1 MDVPNLLKK
10 LERVKAPP
18 DFEQKILAQ
27 LSFRKRRKLRT
38 KYLRLSLAGAFSAAL
53 VFFLVVNVF
62 ILPQKG
68 PAEVADMEKGLSA
81 QPTLQS
87 RGEPRG
93 GEARRG
99 ETIPII
105 EAVDYAGEIQSVSR
119 EPQTIY
125 ILEQVSEGTSTKI
138 KY

>member
-18 DFEQKILAQ
+18 GFEQKILAQ
-27 LSFRKRRKLRT
+27 LSLRKRRKLRA
-38 KYLRLSLAGAFSAAL
+38 KFLRLSLAGAFSAAL
-53 VFFLVVNVF
+53 VFFVVVNVF
-62 ILPQKG
+62 ILPKKSVV
-68 PAEVADMEKGLSA
+68 EVADFEKGLASPSTFQRA
-81 QPTLQS
+81 
-87 RGEPRG
+87 GEPI
-93 GEARRG
+93 RG

-105 EAVDYAGEIQSVSR
+105 EAVDYAGEIQSASR

-125 ILEQVSEGTSTKI
+125 ILEQVAESTSTKI

>member
-1 MDVPNLLKK
+1 MDLPNLLKK

-27 LSFRKRRKLRT
+27 LALRKRKKLRV

-53 VFFLVVNVF
+53 VFFIVVNFF
-62 ILPQKG
+62 ILPKKG
-68 PAEVADMEKGLSA
+68 PVGVADLEKSLASPSTF
-81 QPTLQS
+81 QRTV
-87 RGEPRG
+87 EPKK
-93 GEARRG
+93 G

-105 EAVDYAGEIQSVSR
+105 EAVDYSGEIQSVSR
-119 EPQTIY
+119 QNQTIY
-125 ILEQVSEGTSTKI
+125 ILEQVSESTSPKI

>member
-10 LERVKAPP
+10 LEGVKAPP
-18 DFEQKILAQ
+18 DFEQKILVQ
-27 LSFRKRRKLRT
+27 LSLRKRGKLRI

-53 VFFLVVNVF
+53 VFFMAVNVF
-62 ILPQKG
+62 ILPKKV
-68 PAEVADMEKGLSA
+68 PLEVADLEKGLAS
-81 QPTLQS
+81 PSILQ
-87 RGEPRG
+87 REGGPRK
-93 GEARRG
+93 G

-105 EAVDYAGEIQSVSR
+105 ETVDYAGEIQSASR

>member
-27 LSFRKRRKLRT
+27 LSLRKRRKLRI

-53 VFFLVVNVF
+53 VFFMAVNVF
-62 ILPQKG
+62 ILPKKG
-68 PAEVADMEKGLSA
+68 PLEVADLEKGLASPSA
-81 QPTLQS
+81 FQG
-87 RGEPRG
+87 RGEPRK
-93 GEARRG
+93 G

-105 EAVDYAGEIQSVSR
+105 EAVDYAGEIQSASR

-125 ILEQVSEGTSTKI
+125 ILEQVSEVTSTKI

>member
-27 LSFRKRRKLRT
+27 LSLRKRRKLRV

-53 VFFLVVNVF
+53 VFFVVMNVF
-62 ILPQKG
+62 VLPKKG
-68 PAEVADMEKGLSA
+68 AVEIADFEKGLASPSTF
-81 QPTLQS
+81 QRS
-87 RGEPRG
+87 EEP
-93 GEARRG
+93 RRG

-105 EAVDYAGEIQSVSR
+105 EAVDYAGEIQSASR

-125 ILEQVSEGTSTKI
+125 ILEQVSESTSTKI

>member
-27 LSFRKRRKLRT
+27 LSLRKRRKLRI
-38 KYLRLSLAGAFSAAL
+38 KYLRFSLAGAFSAAL
-53 VFFLVVNVF
+53 VFFMAVNVF
-62 ILPQKG
+62 ILPRKG
-68 PAEVADMEKGLSA
+68 PLEVADLEKGLASPSIF
-81 QPTLQS
+81 QR
-87 RGEPRG
+87 RGEPRK
-93 GEARRG
+93 E

-105 EAVDYAGEIQSVSR
+105 EAVDYAGEIQSASR

-125 ILEQVSEGTSTKI
+125 ILEQVYEGTSTKI

>member
-27 LSFRKRRKLRT
+27 LSLRKRRKLRI

-53 VFFLVVNVF
+53 VFFMAVNVF
-62 ILPQKG
+62 ILPKKG
-68 PAEVADMEKGLSA
+68 SLEVADLEKGLASPSTF
-81 QPTLQS
+81 Q
-87 RGEPRG
+87 RGGEPRK
-93 GEARRG
+93 G

-105 EAVDYAGEIQSVSR
+105 EAVDYAGEIQSASR

>member
-27 LSFRKRRKLRT
+27 LSLRKRRKQRI
-38 KYLRLSLAGAFSAAL
+38 KYLRPSLAAAFSAAL
-53 VFFLVVNVF
+53 VFFIVVNVF
-62 ILPQKG
+62 VLPKRG
-68 PAEVADMEKGLSA
+68 PLEVADLEIGLASPSTF
-81 QPTLQS
+81 QG
-87 RGEPRG
+87 RGEPRK
-93 GEARRG
+93 G

-105 EAVDYAGEIQSVSR
+105 EAADYAAEIQSASR

-125 ILEQVSEGTSTKI
+125 ILEQVSEGTNTKI

>member
-27 LSFRKRRKLRT
+27 LSLRKRRKQRI
-38 KYLRLSLAGAFSAAL
+38 KYLRPSLAGAFSAAL
-53 VFFLVVNVF
+53 VFFIVVNVF
-62 ILPQKG
+62 ILPKKG
-68 PAEVADMEKGLSA
+68 TREVADLEKGLASPSIF
-81 QPTLQS
+81 Q
-87 RGEPRG
+87 RG
-93 GEARRG
+93 GGPRKG

-105 EAVDYAGEIQSVSR
+105 EAVDYAGEIQSASR

>member
-27 LSFRKRRKLRT
+27 LSLRKRRKLRA

-53 VFFLVVNVF
+53 VFFIIVNVF
-62 ILPQKG
+62 ILPERA
-68 PAEVADMEKGLSA
+68 PVEVADFEKGLSSPSIYQRA
-81 QPTLQS
+81 E
-87 RGEPRG
+87 EPG
-93 GEARRG
+93 RG

-105 EAVDYAGEIQSVSR
+105 EAVDYAGEIRSSSR

-125 ILEQVSEGTSTKI
+125 ILEQVSESTSTKI

>member
-10 LERVKAPP
+10 MERVNAPP

-27 LSFRKRRKLRT
+27 LSFRKRRKLRA

-81 QPTLQS
+81 QPTLQ
-87 RGEPRG
+87 RGGAPRG
-93 GEARRG
+93 GELRRG

-105 EAVDYAGEIQSVSR
+105 EAVDYAGEIQSASR

-138 KY
+138 IY

>member
-10 LERVKAPP
+10 LERIKAPP

-27 LSFRKRRKLRT
+27 LSLRKRRKLRI
-38 KYLRLSLAGAFSAAL
+38 KYLRLSLAGAFSVAL
-53 VFFLVVNVF
+53 VFFMAVNVF
-62 ILPQKG
+62 ILPKKG
-68 PAEVADMEKGLSA
+68 SLEVADFEK
-81 QPTLQS
+81 TLASPSTFQG
-87 RGEPRG
+87 RGEP
-93 GEARRG
+93 RRG

-105 EAVDYAGEIQSVSR
+105 EAVDYAGEIQSASR
-119 EPQTIY
+119 GPQTIY

>member
-1 MDVPNLLKK
+1 MDVPDLLKK
-10 LERVKAPP
+10 METVKAPP

-27 LSFRKRRKLRT
+27 LSLRKRRKLRV

-68 PAEVADMEKGLSA
+68 PAEVADMEKGFSA

-87 RGEPRG
+87 RGAAKG
-93 GEARRG
+93 GELRRG

-105 EAVDYAGEIQSVSR
+105 EAVDYAGEIQSASR

>member
-27 LSFRKRRKLRT
+27 LSLRKRRKLRI

-53 VFFLVVNVF
+53 VFFMAVNVF
-62 ILPQKG
+62 ILPKK
-68 PAEVADMEKGLSA
+68 ASLEVADLEKGLASPSTF
-81 QPTLQS
+81 QR
-87 RGEPRG
+87 RGEPRK
-93 GEARRG
+93 G

-105 EAVDYAGEIQSVSR
+105 EAVDYAGEIQSASR

-125 ILEQVSEGTSTKI
+125 ILEQVSEVTSTKI

>member
-27 LSFRKRRKLRT
+27 LSLRKRRKLRI

-53 VFFLVVNVF
+53 VFFMAVNVF
-62 ILPQKG
+62 ILPKRG
-68 PAEVADMEKGLSA
+68 SLEVADLEKGLASPSTF
-81 QPTLQS
+81 QK
-87 RGEPRG
+87 G
-93 GEARRG
+93 GELRRE

-105 EAVDYAGEIQSVSR
+105 EAVDYAGEIQSSSR

>member
-1 MDVPNLLKK
+1 MDVSNLLKK

-27 LSFRKRRKLRT
+27 LSLRKRRKLRV

-53 VFFLVVNVF
+53 VFFIVVNVF
-62 ILPQKG
+62 ILPKKG
-68 PAEVADMEKGLSA
+68 PLAVADFEKGLAS
-81 QPTLQS
+81 PSTLQRS
-87 RGEPRG
+87 EEP
-93 GEARRG
+93 RRG

-105 EAVDYAGEIQSVSR
+105 EAVDYAGEIESASR

-125 ILEQVSEGTSTKI
+125 ILEQVSESTSTKI

>member
-18 DFEQKILAQ
+18 DFEQKILTQ
-27 LSFRKRRKLRT
+27 LSLRKRRKLRI
-38 KYLRLSLAGAFSAAL
+38 KYLRLSLASAFSAAL

-62 ILPQKG
+62 ILPKKG
-68 PAEVADMEKGLSA
+68 PVEVADMEKALSA
-81 QPTLQS
+81 QPTFQ
-87 RGEPRG
+87 RG
-93 GEARRG
+93 GEPRRG

>member
-27 LSFRKRRKLRT
+27 LSLRKRRKLRI

-53 VFFLVVNVF
+53 VFFMAVNVF
-62 ILPQKG
+62 ILPKRG
-68 PAEVADMEKGLSA
+68 PLEVADLEKGLASPSTF
-81 QPTLQS
+81 Q
-87 RGEPRG
+87 RGEEPRK
-93 GEARRG
+93 G

-105 EAVDYAGEIQSVSR
+105 EAVDYAGEIQSASR

>member
-10 LERVKAPP
+10 SERVKAPP
-18 DFEQKILAQ
+18 DFEQKILTQ
-27 LSFRKRRKLRT
+27 LSLRKKRKLRI

-53 VFFLVVNVF
+53 VFFIAVNVF
-62 ILPQKG
+62 ILPKKG
-68 PAEVADMEKGLSA
+68 SVEVADFEKGLASPSTF
-81 QPTLQS
+81 QKIE
-87 RGEPRG
+87 EP
-93 GEARRG
+93 RRG

-105 EAVDYAGEIQSVSR
+105 EAVDYAGEIESASR

-125 ILEQVSEGTSTKI
+125 ILEQVSESTSTKI

>member
-27 LSFRKRRKLRT
+27 LSLRKRRKQRI
-38 KYLRLSLAGAFSAAL
+38 KYLRLSLAGACSAAL
-53 VFFLVVNVF
+53 VFFIVMNVF

-68 PAEVADMEKGLSA
+68 PAEVADFKKGLASPSTF
-81 QPTLQS
+81 QKIE
-87 RGEPRG
+87 EPG
-93 GEARRG
+93 RG

-105 EAVDYAGEIQSVSR
+105 EAVDYAGEIQSASR

-125 ILEQVSEGTSTKI
+125 ILEQVSESTSTKI

>member
-27 LSFRKRRKLRT
+27 LSLRKRRTQRI

-53 VFFLVVNVF
+53 VFFIIVNVF
-62 ILPQKG
+62 VLPKKG
-68 PAEVADMEKGLSA
+68 SLEVADLEKGLASPSTF
-81 QPTLQS
+81 QG
-87 RGEPRG
+87 RGEPG
-93 GEARRG
+93 KG

>member
-1 MDVPNLLKK
+1 MDVFNLLKK

-18 DFEQKILAQ
+18 DFEQKILVQ
-27 LSFRKRRKLRT
+27 LSLRKRRKQRI

-53 VFFLVVNVF
+53 VFFIAVNVLV
-62 ILPQKG
+62 LPKKG
-68 PAEVADMEKGLSA
+68 PLEVADLEKGLASPSTF
-81 QPTLQS
+81 QR
-87 RGEPRG
+87 RGEP
-93 GEARRG
+93 RRG

-105 EAVDYAGEIQSVSR
+105 EAVDYAEEIQSASR

-125 ILEQVSEGTSTKI
+125 ILEQVSEVTSTKI

>member
-1 MDVPNLLKK
+1 MDMPNLLKK

-18 DFEQKILAQ
+18 DFEQKIMAQ
-27 LSFRKRRKLRT
+27 LSFRKRRKQRA

-53 VFFLVVNVF
+53 VFFIVVNVF
-62 ILPQKG
+62 ILPKKG
-68 PAEVADMEKGLSA
+68 PAVVADFEKGLASPSA
-81 QPTLQS
+81 FQRIEQP
-87 RGEPRG
+87 
-93 GEARRG
+93 RRG

-105 EAVDYAGEIQSVSR
+105 EAVDYSGEIQSVSS

>member
-1 MDVPNLLKK
+1 MDLPNLLKK

-27 LSFRKRRKLRT
+27 LSLRKKKKLRV
-38 KYLRLSLAGAFSAAL
+38 KHLRLSLAGAFSAAL
-53 VFFLVVNVF
+53 VFFIVVNFF
-62 ILPQKG
+62 ILPKRG
-68 PAEVADMEKGLSA
+68 PVGVADLEKGLSSPSTFQRIA
-81 QPTLQS
+81 
-87 RGEPRG
+87 EPK
-93 GEARRG
+93 RG

-105 EAVDYAGEIQSVSR
+105 EAVDYSGEIQSVSR

-125 ILEQVSEGTSTKI
+125 ILEQVSESTSPKI

>member
-27 LSFRKRRKLRT
+27 LSLRKRRKLRI

-53 VFFLVVNVF
+53 VFFMAVNVF
-62 ILPQKG
+62 ILPKRA
-68 PAEVADMEKGLSA
+68 PLEVADLEKGLASPSTF
-81 QPTLQS
+81 QR
-87 RGEPRG
+87 RGEPRK
-93 GEARRG
+93 G

-105 EAVDYAGEIQSVSR
+105 EAVDYAGEIQSASR

-125 ILEQVSEGTSTKI
+125 ILEQVSEVTSTKI